1 MGYLVTTILFIL
13 VLVVSAAVFFAVM
26 GKNDDYNPTKVP
38 AGLKDLWNAV
48 VTDEET
54 CHAKIRKILLE
65 KCMHEIC
72 DKQDEGHHATCTSM
86 CYIHNVN
93 DNLDEQCDD
102 ESDLA
107 LLWKAVVEEEDS
119 CHARVRQKLLQYCMN
134 EICEN
139 KSAEDY
145 SDCSAKCYID
155 NANEHLEKNCPLDAF
170 MSAVLS
176 QDEDSCHANVRQ
188 GVLEECMYQTCNEN
202 DEDHATCSSKCY
214 MDTVNQQ
221 LEDK

>member
-72 DKQDEGHHATCTSM
+72 DKQD
-86 CYIHNVN
+86 
-93 DNLDEQCDD
+93 
-102 ESDLA
+102 
-107 LLWKAVVEEEDS
+107 DS